1 MSLAQEQ
8 RRERVLEDMSQE
20 ADAAAK
26 PHRDRIKQLEAQI
39 AVERQA
45 IAAIYAPY
53 GAVLMK
59 D

>member
-1 MSLAQEQ
+1 MSLAQED
-8 RRERVLEDMSQE
+8 RRDRAMAVMSEE

-26 PHRDRIKQLEAQI
+26 PHRDRIKQLQAEI
-39 AVERQA
+39 AIEQQA
-45 IAAIYAPY
+45 IADIYAPY